1 MISART
7 KENKTLS
14 ASNEHLNTLMALGL
28 KPNQSKV
35 YLASIQNGSVSI
47 KKISEKAKIARP
59 HVYQILTELEELG
72 LIELSLE
79 KPIIITPVGIQDA
92 VSTLVNNKKHEL
104 KNITKSAKELLQ
116 HYEKFHNNDFNIITK
131 NVFVWISKEKPYLR
145 KRKEEIESAKKSIKI
160 ITAWHRFPL
169 NMYNYAE
176 MVKKALEN
184 KVIVQFILEKPP
196 IDYSLL
202 SMMHDLIK
210 YPNFQIRQTN
220 EPPHAIV
227 AIFDKKTSI
236 IDTNS
241 EVGLAKA
248 PALWT
253 DNPCL
258 TSVLLDYFEILW
270 KNSKKVNT
278 KLEKPIQS

>member
-1 MISART
+1 
-7 KENKTLS
+7 
-14 ASNEHLNTLMALGL
+14 MALGL

-35 YLASIQNGSVSI
+35 YLASIQNGSINI

-79 KPIIITPVGIQDA
+79 KPILITPVGIQDA
-92 VSTLVNNKKHEL
+92 ISTLVNNKKNEI
-104 KNITKSAKELLQ
+104 KNITKNAQKLLQ
-116 HYEKFHNNDFNIITK
+116 HYEKYQNNDFNAITK
-131 NVFVWISKEKPYLR
+131 SVFVWISKEKPYLR

-160 ITAWHRFPL
+160 ITSWHRFPL

-176 MVKKALEN
+176 TVKKALEKN
-184 KVIVQFILEKPP
+184 VRIKFILEKPP
-196 IDYSLL
+196 TDYSLP
-202 SMMHDLIK
+202 SVMNDLMK
-210 YPNFQIRQTN
+210 YSNFQIRQTN

-241 EVGLAKA
+241 EVGLAKS

-258 TSVLLDYFEILW
+258 ISVLLDYFEILW
-270 KNSKKVNT
+270 KNSKKVDT
-278 KLEKPIQS
+278 KFEKAIEP